1 GETEEEGV
9 TALRLFGGHGGF
21 WRPEQSSFGC
31 KQPPSDR
38 WRQPSPLGLH
48 GAGRRHPSARRRCPA
63 RPPRASSDVAM
74 TTSGDAVVAGM
85 TQCSA
90 GIRSQASS
98 LCLLRCVCAFRNVHA

>member
-48 GAGRRHPSARRRCPA
+48 GGHSKGLGGGR
-63 RPPRASSDVAM
+63 VE
-74 TTSGDAVVAGM
+74 DAVVAGM